1 MTEELAGNPYRTD
14 GSEAPSVRAGRFTTC
29 DVLVVGAG
37 IVGLTIAREIRL
49 RWPNRSVTVLEKE
62 TDVAQHASGR
72 NSGVLHAGF
81 YYEPGSLKAK
91 LTNLGNHQMH
101 QFCDE
106 RGIKVNRCGKLV
118 VTTSRDQLPT
128 LEKLYQHGTANDV
141 PLQIVTES
149 EVHDIEPRVHTL
161 EKAIYSPN
169 TSSVDPVLVTRKM
182 AEECETL
189 GVSLLTGEA
198 FVSGEEQQK
207 SVKIATTRRVINAG
221 ILINAAGLYADRI
234 AHVFGVGK
242 NLQLQPF
249 KGLYLNANETFGPL
263 HTHVY
268 PVPDLRNPF
277 LGVHFTLTVDG
288 HVKIGP
294 TATPALWREQ
304 YSWRDRFAL
313 SEFAETTSTLFEIMA
328 KPSSTIRKSAI
339 SEIMKYSKTLLVKQA
354 ARLVPG
360 ITVQQFQRWGRP
372 GIRAQLVERSTK
384 RLVNDFTIEKT
395 RHTIHVLNAVSP
407 AFTSSLPFASL
418 IADELDRP
426 S

>member
-1 MTEELAGNPYRTD
+1 MK
-14 GSEAPSVRAGRFTTC
+14 TC

-37 IVGLTIAREIRL
+37 IVGLTIAREIKL
-49 RWPNRSVTVLEKE
+49 RRPDRSVTVLEKE
-62 TDVAQHASGR
+62 ADVAQHASGR

-118 VTTSRDQLPT
+118 VTTAPDQLSA
-128 LEKLYQHGTANDV
+128 LEKLYQHGIANDV
-141 PLQIVTES
+141 PLQIVTEP
-149 EVHDIEPRVHTL
+149 EVHEIEPRVHTL

-182 AEECETL
+182 VEECEIL
-189 GVSLLTGEA
+189 GISILMGEA
-198 FVSGEEQQK
+198 FTHGEELQQ
-207 SVKIATTRRVINAG
+207 SVKVATTRRIIHAG
-221 ILINAAGLYADRI
+221 ALINAAGLYADRV

-249 KGLYLNANETFGPL
+249 KGLYLHANDAFGPL

-304 YSWRDRFAL
+304 YGWRDRFEL
-313 SEFAETTSTLFEIMA
+313 REFAETTSTLVEMITA
-328 KPSSTIRKSAI
+328 PGSTIRKSAV

-354 ARLVPG
+354 ARLIPG

-395 RHTIHVLNAVSP
+395 RFTIHVLNAVSP

-418 IADELDRP
+418 IADELD
-426 S
+426 SLD